1 MQIEFSNLFPAMEK
15 KNVKDGQA
23 TGFTHLE
30 DRLHTHTCTQEQED
44 NEADEMT
51 LANGA
56 KTAFVCVHMYP
67 VCDLKGC
74 IHFSRQTL

>member
-1 MQIEFSNLFPAMEK
+1 MQIEFYKPHLFPAMEK

-30 DRLHTHTCTQEQED
+30 DRLHTHACTQEQE
-44 NEADEMT
+44 NNKADEMT

-56 KTAFVCVHMYP
+56 KTPFVYI
-67 VCDLKGC
+67 C
-74 IHFSRQTL
+74 ILYVI